1 MKALT
6 FKEKQDV
13 LEDLFKKYHRAV
25 LQLKC
30 LEERN
35 FYPTIQ
41 FDTVK
46 EKKMYYQDK
55 GSQLNDQLVLKE
67 ELEKVIAT
75 FEFILDCLSMESKVI
90 IEKEFIERVG
100 KDWRIVYYSRRTY
113 YRLKTRA
120 MEETLFYFSC
130 L

>member
-35 FYPTIQ
+35 FYPAIQ

-46 EKKMYYQDK
+46 EKKTYYQDK

-75 FEFILDCLSMESKVI
+75 FEFILDCGEFFGICSKG
-90 IEKEFIERVG
+90 F
-100 KDWRIVYYSRRTY
+100 YSFFAGDC
-113 YRLKTRA
+113 LKCA
-120 MEETLFYFSC
+120 D
-130 L
+130 

>member
-35 FYPTIQ
+35 FYPSIQ

-46 EKKMYYQDK
+46 EKKTYYQDK
-55 GSQLNDQLVLKE
+55 GSQLNDQLVLKRRIRE
-67 ELEKVIAT
+67 SYCNIW
-75 FEFILDCLSMESKVI
+75 IYLDCLSMESKVI
-90 IEKEFIERVG
+90 IEKEFIERVVKIG
-100 KDWRIVYYSRRTY
+100 GSIIILEVHTIV
-113 YRLKTRA
+113 LKQGPWKK
-120 MEETLFYFSC
+120 LCSI
-130 L
+130 

>member
-46 EKKMYYQDK
+46 EKKTYYQDK

-75 FEFILDCLSMESKVI
+75 FEFILDCLSMVKIGGSIIILEVHTIVLKQGPWKKLCSILVVYKNHKV
-90 IEKEFIERVG
+90 
-100 KDWRIVYYSRRTY
+100 
-113 YRLKTRA
+113 
-120 MEETLFYFSC
+120 
-130 L
+130 